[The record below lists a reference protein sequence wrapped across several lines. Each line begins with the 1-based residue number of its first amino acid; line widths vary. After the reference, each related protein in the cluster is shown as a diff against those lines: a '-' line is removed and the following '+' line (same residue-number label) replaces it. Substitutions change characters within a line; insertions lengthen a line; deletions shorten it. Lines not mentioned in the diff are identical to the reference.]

1 MTSQQI
7 AAIAARNT
15 EKARRIIRDTGII
28 DIWESAGAEINLVGS
43 LRTGLFMKHR
53 DIDFHIYSAVLR
65 PEDDFTAL
73 AKLAANPAVKRIEYG
88 NLLATEERCLEW
100 HAWYEDQEGELWQLD
115 MIHIEKGSRYDG
127 YFEEVAR
134 RISAALTDE
143 TREAILRLKWEN
155 ARYGKNRRHRILH
168 GRPAGRHPQL
178 PRFRSLARSTSPDGC
193 SGVDALNRIAPYLH
207 PAALRYRRRPK
218 YRPIRPGGGQIR
230 SSSFSASGNIHRP
243 APLPTIPFP
252 QILVG

>member
-1 MTSQQI
+1 MLPPQLSTSKISPMTSQQI

-15 EKARRIIRDTGII
+15 EKARRIIRDTG
-28 DIWESAGAEINLVGS
+28 
-43 LRTGLFMKHR
+43 
-53 DIDFHIYSAVLR
+53 
-65 PEDDFTAL
+65 AL

-143 TREAILRLKWEN
+143 TREAILRLKWETPDTE
-155 ARYGKNRRHRILH
+155 KI
-168 GRPAGRHPQL
+168 AGIEYYMAVLR
-178 PRFRSLARSTSPDGC
+178 DG
-193 SGVDALNRIAPYLH
+193 
-207 PAALRYRRRPK
+207 
-218 YRPIRPGGGQIR
+218 IR
-230 SSSFSASGNIHRP
+230 SYPDFVRWREAH
-243 APLPTIPFP
+243 PLTGVAEWMP
-252 QILVG
+252 

>member
-43 LRTGLFMKHR
+43 LST
-53 DIDFHIYSAVLR
+53 
-65 PEDDFTAL
+65 
-73 AKLAANPAVKRIEYG
+73 VKRIEYG

-143 TREAILRLKWEN
+143 TREAILRLKWETPDTE
-155 ARYGKNRRHRILH
+155 KI
-168 GRPAGRHPQL
+168 AGIEYYMAVLR
-178 PRFRSLARSTSPDGC
+178 DG
-193 SGVDALNRIAPYLH
+193 
-207 PAALRYRRRPK
+207 
-218 YRPIRPGGGQIR
+218 IR
-230 SSSFSASGNIHRP
+230 SYPDFVRWREAH
-243 APLPTIPFP
+243 PLTGVAEWMP
-252 QILVG
+252 

>member
-1 MTSQQI
+1 MLPPQTSTSKISPMTSQQI

-43 LRTGLFMKHR
+43 LRTGLLVKHR

-65 PEDDFTAL
+65 PEDDFAAL

-88 NLLATEERCLEW
+88 NSLATEERCLEW

-134 RISAALTDE
+134 RISAALTDK
-143 TREAILRLKWEN
+143 TREAILRLKWETPDTE
-155 ARYGKNRRHRILH
+155 KI
-168 GRPAGRHPQL
+168 AGIEYYMAVLR
-178 PRFRSLARSTSPDGC
+178 DG
-193 SGVDALNRIAPYLH
+193 
-207 PAALRYRRRPK
+207 
-218 YRPIRPGGGQIR
+218 IR
-230 SSSFSASGNIHRP
+230 SYPDFVRWREAH
-243 APLPTIPFP
+243 PLTGVAEWMP
-252 QILVG
+252 